1 MMQVSKPDPVD
12 VVVVGVGASGGTAA
26 KVLSEAGLK
35 VVGLERGPFMNH
47 REQFSGDELKYLNR
61 GYIGPN
67 HDLNPRTYRNSA
79 DEEAELY
86 PFSPCPQLVG
96 GGTIHWAGWFPRPLP
111 CDFQM
116 RSLHG
121 DVEGA
126 SLADWPIGYDD
137 LEPYFTKVEWEF
149 GCSGLEGANKFE
161 APRSQGFPTPPLAP
175 TAFAVRFYDAC
186 ARMGLNAFPLPMA
199 LVTEPHKGRD
209 THNHT
214 GFWNQYGDP
223 TTMKST
229 TLTSFVP
236 EALATGNFELRPD
249 CYVREVT
256 LGPDGKANGVIY
268 VDGDGNEVHQEAG
281 VVILCQGAIETA
293 RLLLLSQSDRFPEG
307 LANSS
312 GLVGR
317 NATFH
322 EFVFSVGLF
331 DKETEPLYG
340 YSGAFV
346 SGATFEFYETDES
359 RGHIGGGV
367 VAASQTAQPI
377 NWMLP
382 GRPAWGSALKDAD
395 RDYFNHAMVLG
406 LCLQDLPQHDNR
418 VDLDPTV
425 RDAWGL
431 PVARI
436 THKPHA
442 NDLAMSRW
450 QVEKNAEILR
460 EAGATATLPVN
471 LERCTGNTCHQH
483 GTARMGTDPSQSV
496 VDAWCATHDV
506 DNLYVLDGSV
516 FPTSTG
522 VNPTLT
528 IMANAWRCSEHIADV
543 HARGGDQTLAA
554 TGGSNHG
561 L

>member
-1 MMQVSKPDPVD
+1 MVQGKKPDPVD
-12 VVVVGVGASGGTAA
+12 AVVVGVGASGATAA
-26 KVLSEAGLK
+26 KVLCEAGLR
-35 VVGLERGPFMNH
+35 VVGIERGPFLDH
-47 REQFSGDELKYLNR
+47 RSHFSGDELKFLNR
-61 GYIGPN
+61 GYIQPN
-67 HDLNPRTYRNSA
+67 HYLSPRTYRTTDA
-79 DEEAELY
+79 EEAQPY

-96 GGTIHWAGWFPRPLP
+96 GGTVHWAGWLPRPMP

-121 DVEGA
+121 DVDGA
-126 SLADWPIGYDD
+126 SLADWPISYHD
-137 LEPYFTKVEWEF
+137 LEPYLTKVEWEF
-149 GCSGLEGANKFE
+149 GCSGLAGANRHE
-161 APRSQGFPTPPLAP
+161 PPRSKGYPTPPLAP

-186 ARMGLNAFPLPMA
+186 ARLGLNAFPLPMA
-199 LVTEPHKGRD
+199 LVTEPHKGRE

-236 EALATGNFELRPD
+236 EALATGRFELRPD
-249 CYVREVT
+249 CCVSEVVV
-256 LGPDGKANGVIY
+256 GPDGRATGVLY
-268 VDGDGNEVHQEAG
+268 TDADGREFEQDAS
-281 VVILCQGAIETA
+281 VVILCMGAIETA
-293 RLLLLSQSDRFPEG
+293 RLLLLSSSNRFPDG

-322 EFVFSVGLF
+322 EFLFSVGLF

-340 YSGAFV
+340 YSGAMV

-359 RGHIGGGV
+359 RGHIAGGI

-406 LCLQDLPQHDNR
+406 LDLQDMPRHDNR
-418 VDLDPTV
+418 VDLDPNV
-425 RDAWGL
+425 RDAWDM
-431 PVARI
+431 PAARI
-436 THKPHA
+436 TYENHP
-442 NDLAMSRW
+442 NDYAQASW
-450 QVEKNAEILR
+450 QVAKNSEILE
-460 EAGATATLPVN
+460 EAGATVTLPFD

-483 GTARMGTDPSQSV
+483 GTARMGTDAAESV
-496 VDAWCATHDV
+496 VDEWCRAHDV

-516 FPTSTG
+516 FPTALG
-522 VNPTLT
+522 VPPTLT
-528 IMANAWRCSEHIADV
+528 IMANAWRCCERIAEV
-543 HARGGDQTLAA
+543 ARGL
-554 TGGSNHG
+554 
-561 L
+561 